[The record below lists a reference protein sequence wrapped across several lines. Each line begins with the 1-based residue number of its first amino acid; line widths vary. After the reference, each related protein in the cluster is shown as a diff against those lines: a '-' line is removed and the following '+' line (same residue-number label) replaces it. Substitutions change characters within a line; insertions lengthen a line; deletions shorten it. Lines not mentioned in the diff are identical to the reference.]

1 MDGFPRTQAQKH
13 RHWQESGITADCFV
27 FLDVPD
33 EVLEELVRFGV
44 GRGTES
50 VTWGNFFLLEQF
62 HANAEAVKALGQ
74 KIVL

>member
-1 MDGFPRTQAQKH
+1 MRNPPRSTLGAV
-13 RHWQESGITADCFV
+13 WLV
-27 FLDVPD
+27 FLDVVPD

-50 VTWGNFFLLEQF
+50 VTWGKIFLLEQF